1 MALPLLKKLFTLQA
15 TDYAALESLS
25 DGLLDT
31 LLRYPSLEPL
41 VSPVAQAML
50 FGGISIPVV
59 NATGS
64 AIAANK
70 AVRISGWDATTG
82 RFKISLAA
90 IDTQLFADAVTH
102 EAIADAGTGYLRKAG
117 YLLTSSGLNTSGAAL
132 GDPVYL
138 AAAGALSLSAGSLG
152 TQVVGYVATLAA
164 SGSVRIAVQA
174 PSIAPV
180 IGGLAAAA
188 TDALDVIISGSATI
202 LNGQTSIAVAGLPT
216 GLAGK
221 PVQVSFGASPTAAGV
236 KWCWGVVS
244 GTTLTI
250 SINVDNTAD
259 LLMHYTIDG
268 R

>member
-1 MALPLLKKLFTLQA
+1 MALSLVKKLFTLQA

-31 LLRYPSLEPL
+31 LLRYPSMEPL

-70 AVRISGWDATTG
+70 AVRISGWDSTTG

-102 EAIADAGTGYLRKAG
+102 EDIANGGTGYLRKAG

-138 AAAGALSLSAGSLG
+138 AAAGALSLSAGSSG
-152 TQVVGYVATLAA
+152 TQVLGYVATLAA
-164 SGSVRIAVQA
+164 SGSVRVAVQA
-174 PSIAPV
+174 PSLSPV
-180 IGGLAAAA
+180 FITALGALE
-188 TDALDVIISGSATI
+188 DAMALMVSGSATV
-202 LNGQTSIAVAGLPT
+202 LSGQTTITVTGLPT

-221 PVQVSFGASPTAAGV
+221 PVLLTTKEEPTAATS
-236 KWCWGVVS
+236 WWGSVT

-250 SINVDNTAD
+250 TIDVDNTAN
-259 LLMHYTIDG
+259 LQFNYFIDG